1 MKTLKY
7 FFKED
12 IQDLINISN
21 YDLKIFNIGLEN
33 EESFISTKK
42 NIFKNIFYLNINLI
56 FYISIIIK
64 KINLKNKNEKF

>member
-33 EESFISTKK
+33 EEFFISTKK

-64 KINLKNKNEKF
+64 KK

>member
-33 EESFISTKK
+33 EEFFI
-42 NIFKNIFYLNINLI
+42 
-56 FYISIIIK
+56 
-64 KINLKNKNEKF
+64 